1 MRVDIISLFPEMFDG
16 PMGHSIIKRA
26 RDAGRIDISVTNP
39 RDYAND
45 KHRIVDD
52 TPYGGGAGMVMKA
65 EPLFLA
71 VEDVLDKTRYN
82 NRRII
87 LMCPSGTSFNQSKA
101 IELAEYEQLVLICGH
116 YEGID
121 ERVREH
127 LVDESLSIGDFVLTG
142 GELPAMVVVDA
153 VARMLPGVLGDSA
166 SALQDSFY
174 SGFLEYPHY
183 TKPREFRGWHVPE
196 VLLNGDHAKI
206 NRWRR
211 MQSLRKTLQLRPDL
225 LRTAQLSSDDK
236 KILAEIKTGE
246 E

>member
-26 RDAGRIDISVTNP
+26 RDAGRIDIGITNP